1 MDIALRVR
9 NLSFRYPSY
18 PGLPAAPLFSRLDLD
33 LARGEICLLLGRAET
48 GKSTLCRILAG
59 LVPRFFGGRLSGRVL
74 LEGADLGKT
83 APFERVG
90 RIGVVFQNPSE
101 QLFTS
106 RVENEIAFAL
116 ESLGLARAEMERRV
130 RDALA
135 WMGMQ
140 SLRDRDPATL
150 SGGEKKKLLL
160 ACLQAVDP
168 AVWLLDETFEELDD
182 GTRRDLLARLRQGGK
197 SVLIF
202 SARWHEVFSEFV
214 DRSLLLEQGSLES
227 IAPHPGSHAF
237 RRLLRAS
244 GFVPSGRAL
253 RCGAEASLV
262 EAVSLGF
269 RYGANQDFSLQ
280 VDRLQVPRGGILA
293 VVGDNGSGKS
303 TLAKLLCGLLSPQRG
318 EVRIEQ
324 TQGLAP
330 AGREALLHFSAYIFQ
345 DPDLQI
351 FLPTVEQELAYG
363 LRLAGMGAVEVNR
376 RVGQAV
382 AEFRLPDK
390 RCPPALMSYGA
401 RKRLQAAAY
410 HLLDKRLVIFD
421 EGDSGLDAGEFI
433 RLVRLFQAPERGLIV
448 ITHDL
453 SLAEHL
459 ADALIRLKKGR
470 IA

>member
-1 MDIALRVR
+1 MEVALRVR

-18 PGLPAAPLFSRLDLD
+18 PGLPTAPLISRLNLE

-74 LEGADLGKT
+74 LEGEELGAS
-83 APFERVG
+83 APFERVC

-106 RVENEIAFAL
+106 RGENEVAFAL
-116 ESLGLARAEMERRV
+116 ESLGLPREEMERRV

-135 WMGMQ
+135 WMGIQ
-140 SLRDRDPATL
+140 DLRERDPATL

-160 ACLQAVDP
+160 ACLKAVDP

-182 GTRRDLLARLRQGGK
+182 GNRRDLLARLRAGGR

-202 SARWHEVFSEFV
+202 SARWHEAFGEFV
-214 DRSLLLEQGSLES
+214 DRSLLLEQGRLEA
-227 IAPHPGSHAF
+227 IALRPGSRAF
-237 RRLLRAS
+237 LRLLRES
-244 GFVPSGRAL
+244 GFVPSGRVL
-253 RCGAEASLV
+253 RRRRQASLV
-262 EAVSLGF
+262 EAASLGF
-269 RYGANQDFSLQ
+269 RYGTDQDFSLQ
-280 VDRLQVPRGGILA
+280 VDRLRVPRGGILA

-303 TLAKLLCGLLSPQRG
+303 TLAKLLCGLLSPQSG

-324 TQGLAP
+324 THGLEP
-330 AGREALLHFSAYIFQ
+330 VGQEALLRFSAYIFQ

-363 LRLAGMGAVEVNR
+363 LRLAGLGAAEVNR
-376 RVGQAV
+376 RVTQSV

-433 RLVRLFQAPERGLIV
+433 RLIRLFQAPERGLLV

-453 SLAEHL
+453 ALAEHL
-459 ADALIRLKKGR
+459 ADDLVRMKKGR